1 MLPHH
6 TVQMFGDHYGLRHN
20 FHESIPSLSNYFA
33 VCDNLNVTLT
43 MDMKNVDIV
52 SGNFPGY
59 STGYPNCVVEVEAPE
74 GQRVYANFLAT
85 EFGAT
90 DNAILITSDDHAFD
104 NANDTG
110 FAVVDRNEEYPL
122 DIVSIGN
129 RLVFNFTSYN
139 ETSEYRISIQVSV
152 LNESIIQN
160 GKYTLCFSSD

>member
-1 MLPHH
+1 
-6 TVQMFGDHYGLRHN
+6 
-20 FHESIPSLSNYFA
+20 
-33 VCDNLNVTLT
+33 
-43 MDMKNVDIV
+43 MDMERVDIV

-90 DNAILITSDDHAFD
+90 DNAIVITSDNHTFD
-104 NANDTG
+104 NANGTG

-139 ETSEYRISIQVSV
+139 ETAEYRISIQVSV

-160 GKYTLCFSSD
+160 GKYILFSPTFDICTLLFYVAQKLPVIMSSKIGMIFM